1 MCQKPIV
8 FDPRC
13 HVHGASSPATPIAQV
28 SNFVLRRWLACGCAT
43 DLSSDRQPAAA
54 MVRRRSS
61 NPNCTSRQSPFDV
74 PSSIFMLTN
83 IRDNTKSAESIE
95 SGDPPSERARSVANI
110 YSQPP
115 HPTRSLGKAGRGVQA
130 RAFISTR
137 KRAFGSPLFGGTR
150 EPWLRRLVRQM
161 AFIALEAGLNR
172 GTGRSNRTS
181 HHLHH
186 GQNVCRPRYTTFD
199 RQSPA
204 KRIGIVDMISDG
216 IGKRSHRR
224 SGPEVNPRE
233 QTLHIAI
240 EFAYWMVP

>member
-115 HPTRSLGKAGRGVQA
+115 HPTRSLGKAGQA
-130 RAFISTR
+130 RCAGQSVYLHPQACIWLSTFWWDP
-137 KRAFGSPLFGGTR
+137 RAVVEKASQTDGVHSFGSRLESGYWPI
-150 EPWLRRLVRQM
+150 EP
-161 AFIALEAGLNR
+161 
-172 GTGRSNRTS
+172 
-181 HHLHH
+181 
-186 GQNVCRPRYTTFD
+186 D
-199 RQSPA
+199 
-204 KRIGIVDMISDG
+204 
-216 IGKRSHRR
+216 
-224 SGPEVNPRE
+224 
-233 QTLHIAI
+233 
-240 EFAYWMVP
+240 